1 LCATSPKVVAHL
13 LTMKKLMI
21 MAGLVFALGAT
32 GCKDDFDKALG
43 EAETLTNKMC
53 ACKDTACADKVR
65 EQRASMKERF
75 RGALKDKK
83 PDEDQMKRAS
93 AIDDKWRTCADKIE
107 NPS

>member
-1 LCATSPKVVAHL
+1 MD
-13 LTMKKLMI
+13 TMKKLMM

-32 GCKDDFDKALG
+32 GCKDDFDKAMS
-43 EAETLTNKMC
+43 EAESLTNKMC

-65 EQRASMKERF
+65 EERHTMKEKF

-83 PDEDQMKRAS
+83 PNDEQMARAKK
-93 AIDDKWRTCADKIE
+93 IDEKWRTCADKIE